1 MQEFVEVECWVKV
14 DSDGDYAVGASQSDC
29 CDAFGEEYAT
39 DLPTRLVCVLL
50 RVPTPR
56 VLEVRTELP
65 GERTDATVSV
75 SERK

>member
-1 MQEFVEVECWVKV
+1 MQEFLNVEVWVKV
-14 DSDGDYAVGASQSDC
+14 DADGDYSIGADQ
-29 CDAFGEEYAT
+29 DACTDAYA
-39 DLPTRLVCVLL
+39 DDYGGDGPTRIVCVLL

-56 VLEVRTELP
+56 VLEVRAELP

>member
-1 MQEFVEVECWVKV
+1 MDAFVNVECWVKV

-29 CDAFGEEYAT
+29 CDSFEEEYAT

-50 RVPTPR
+50 RVPAPR
-56 VLEVRTELP
+56 VLEVKAELP
-65 GERTDATVSV
+65 GERTDATVNV